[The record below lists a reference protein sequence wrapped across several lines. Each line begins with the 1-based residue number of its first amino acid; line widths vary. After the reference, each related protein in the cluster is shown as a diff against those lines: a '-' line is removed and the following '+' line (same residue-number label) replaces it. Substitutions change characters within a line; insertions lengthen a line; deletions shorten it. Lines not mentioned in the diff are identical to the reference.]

1 MVAGAVLAAWLAA
14 PSSLAQ
20 PVAPSEPKVVPVA
33 TTGAA
38 NLNISPRRVIFE
50 GTKRT
55 EAVYIFNQ
63 GNAAV
68 TVDIA
73 LVDNIMLPTGEI
85 VPARTAAE
93 RGEDAVTALS
103 RLHSARDLII
113 ATPSRV
119 TLAPGKGKTI
129 RVRATMPDAV
139 TAAGEYRTHLTATTL
154 PPPSSGVT
162 VDQAAGQGGELTFS
176 INTVFG
182 LSIPLIVR
190 AGGPGATASFG
201 AISLDH
207 AATPANG
214 SEPERKVPVLVVPLQ
229 RRGAASIYGNVEVRS
244 GGRKGELI
252 GLVRGI
258 AVYPEVDRRDARIP
272 LMREPRHGEIL
283 SVAFVADEAK
293 AGSELAQETYAVP

>member
-1 MVAGAVLAAWLAA
+1 MTAALIAASLAAQ
-14 PSSLAQ
+14 SSFAQ
-20 PVAPSEPKVVPVA
+20 PASSSEPKVVPIA

-50 GTKRT
+50 GPKRT

-63 GNAAV
+63 GSAAV

-93 RGEDAVTALS
+93 RGDGGVAALA
-103 RLHSARDLII
+103 RLNSARDLII

-129 RVRATMPDAV
+129 RLRATAPDA
-139 TAAGEYRTHLTATTL
+139 AAPAGEYRTHLTATTL

-190 AGGPGATASFG
+190 AGGPGATASLG

-207 AATPANG
+207 TTLPASG
-214 SEPERKVPVLVVPLQ
+214 SEPEQTLAMLAVPLQ
-229 RRGAASIYGNVEVRS
+229 RRGAASVYGNIEVRS

-258 AVYPEVDRRDARIP
+258 AVYPEIDQRIAKIP
-272 LMREPRHGEIL
+272 LMREPRHGEVL

-293 AGSELAQETYAVP
+293 AGGELAQETYTVP